1 MASGKSLIDSHL
13 QLFDGKVIGCIRT
26 CFDSVIEVG
35 NDISELRTENE
46 ELKLATKQLM
56 RNFVEMDNHAQQ
68 HLESMKHVKSMVG
81 LILVLVLN
89 NIVYVLLDDSNQEQ
103 NIWNGLSCILFF
115 FLIISVLA
123 FPNGPFTRPHPA
135 IWRIVFGLSVFYF
148 MLLLF
153 MLFQTRADVRN
164 MIIWLYPDLK
174 DSGPDEKEYAVNC
187 SEISIQRLRSSVDV
201 FILCHFFGWVTK
213 ALLIRHYGILWT
225 ISVMWEITEIAFA
238 HLLPNFA
245 ECWWDA
251 IVLDILLC
259 NGLGIWL
266 GMWLCRKLEIRDY
279 HWESM
284 KDIHSTT
291 GKLRRAVLQF
301 TPVSWVYVRWMDP
314 NSTTMRII
322 AVWILIVAFQMVELN
337 TFFLKHIFYVPPSH
351 MLNLIRLLLICLISA
366 PTIRQYYVYVTDTRC
381 KRVGTQLWVFC
392 AIMLTEM
399 IICIKFG
406 LKMFRQTVATY
417 VITWL
422 CVQYDHD
429 MDSPIRVTRVNKSSP
444 TPPLHAD
451 DISDEMMDSSSH
463 KDLIVNPVQSNTGAD
478 RENGLVN
485 QRANKSGIHQGHSVP
500 NGYKLRPKSPQQK
513 SHPDRS
519 VSFSPKVRS
528 RIANGNL

>member
-1 MASGKSLIDSHL
+1 MAPSAK
-13 QLFDGKVIGCIRT
+13 
-26 CFDSVIEVG
+26 DSVIEDDQYFRVII
-35 NDISELRTENE
+35 NERSVDDISLDFFYKPHTIT
-46 ELKLATKQLM
+46 LLLTCI
-56 RNFVEMDNHAQQ
+56 
-68 HLESMKHVKSMVG
+68 SG
-81 LILVLVLN
+81 LL
-89 NIVYVLLDDSNQEQ
+89 YFAFTRDDSNQEQ
-103 NIWNGLSCILFF
+103 NIWNGLNCVLLF

-148 MLLLF
+148 LLLLF
-153 MLFQTRADVRN
+153 ILFQTRTDVRK
-164 MIIWLYPDLK
+164 MIIWLYPELK

-187 SEISIQRLRSSVDV
+187 SEITVQRFASSIDV

-225 ISVMWEITEIAFA
+225 ISVMWEITEVAFA

-251 IVLDILLC
+251 IVLDVLLC

-266 GMWLCRKLEIRDY
+266 GMWICRKLEIRDY
-279 HWESM
+279 HWESI

-301 TPVSWVYVRWMDP
+301 TPVSWLYVRWMDP
-314 NSTTMRII
+314 NSTMMRII
-322 AVWILIVAFQMVELN
+322 AVWILIVAWQMVELN
-337 TFFLKHIFYVPPSH
+337 TFFLKHIFFIPPSH

-392 AIMLTEM
+392 AIMLTES

-417 VITWL
+417 IITWL
-422 CVQYDHD
+422 CVQASLVVV
-429 MDSPIRVTRVNKSSP
+429 SPS
-444 TPPLHAD
+444 
-451 DISDEMMDSSSH
+451 
-463 KDLIVNPVQSNTGAD
+463 
-478 RENGLVN
+478 
-485 QRANKSGIHQGHSVP
+485 
-500 NGYKLRPKSPQQK
+500 
-513 SHPDRS
+513 
-519 VSFSPKVRS
+519 
-528 RIANGNL
+528 

>member
-1 MASGKSLIDSHL
+1 MAPSAK
-13 QLFDGKVIGCIRT
+13 
-26 CFDSVIEVG
+26 DSVIEDDQYFRVII
-35 NDISELRTENE
+35 NERSVDDISLDFFYKPHTIT
-46 ELKLATKQLM
+46 LLVTCI
-56 RNFVEMDNHAQQ
+56 
-68 HLESMKHVKSMVG
+68 SG
-81 LILVLVLN
+81 LL
-89 NIVYVLLDDSNQEQ
+89 YFAFTRDDSNQEQ
-103 NIWNGLSCILFF
+103 NIWNGLSCVLFF

-153 MLFQTRADVRN
+153 ILFQTRTDVRK
-164 MIIWLYPDLK
+164 MIIWLYPELK

-187 SEISIQRLRSSVDV
+187 SEISVQRLWSSVDV

-279 HWESM
+279 HWESI

-337 TFFLKHIFYVPPSH
+337 TFFLKHILYIPPSH

-366 PTIRQYYVYVTDTRC
+366 PTIRQYYVYVSDTRC

-406 LKMFRQTVATY
+406 LQMFRQTVATY

-422 CVQYDHD
+422 CVQMVGSFVCIYLCALFAERWNKWKYDHD
-429 MDSPIRVTRVNKSSP
+429 MDSPIRKPRMKPSMPPIDNNSDGTMDCASARDTQSSRNKIDKENGSVKDVGKSSIG
-444 TPPLHAD
+444 L
-451 DISDEMMDSSSH
+451 SH
-463 KDLIVNPVQSNTGAD
+463 STKA
-478 RENGLVN
+478 
-485 QRANKSGIHQGHSVP
+485 H
-500 NGYKLRPKSPQQK
+500 KLRSRSHSDKKAHVSTNVKS
-513 SHPDRS
+513 S
-519 VSFSPKVRS
+519 
-528 RIANGNL
+528 IGNGSL